1 MNIRLE
7 AAILTC
13 VGLACLA
20 LADGARAAE
29 LVSIAPDPTAGMSQA
44 VVVDRSSPLVFT
56 EQLLSRDP
64 EDRSADDPD
73 QQIRMLFERLD
84 RTLSAAGTSPDRVA
98 KLNFYVAST
107 ELAAR
112 VRGEL
117 AKRYHN
123 AKTLP
128 AVSFVQTRLPNP
140 RALVGVDAVA
150 CTDQA
155 SATKYLNEYW
165 SDYFTARDAKKPATG
180 EMPAARRRPFSML
193 LVPKAP
199 IAFISGD
206 AKPGDL
212 PAATTATLESLDA
225 TLKSLPISRE
235 NVVQVKCFLQPMSRA
250 AEVRQRID
258 EFFSPIPTPP
268 VVMVEWT
275 MKGPIEIELIAYEDR
290 PHQPSPTGDV
300 NYFTPPGM
308 KPSPVFSRVTMAS
321 APKLIYFSGLYA
333 DSAGDGAAQ
342 VSSIFDQLGKLLPQ
356 TGSDFRHLAKATY
369 YVSDDDASN
378 QLNVMRPKYY
388 DPARPPAASKA
399 PVAGVA
405 KAGRTIT
412 LDMIAVPPIGK

>member
-1 MNIRLE
+1 
-7 AAILTC
+7 
-13 VGLACLA
+13 
-20 LADGARAAE
+20 
-29 LVSIAPDPTAGMSQA
+29 MSQA

-64 EDRSADDPD
+64 EVASADDPD
-73 QQIRMLFERLD
+73 QQIHTLFDRLD
-84 RTLSAAGTSPDRVA
+84 KTLSAAGTSRDRVA

-107 ELAAR
+107 ELADR

-117 AKRYHN
+117 ARRHRD

-128 AVSFVQTRLPNP
+128 AVSFVQTRLPDP

-150 CTDQA
+150 CTD
-155 SATKYLNEYW
+155 SAAATRYLDDYW
-165 SDYFTARDAKKPATG
+165 RDYFAARDAKKPSTG
-180 EMPAARRRPFSML
+180 EMPAARKRHFSML
-193 LVPKAP
+193 LLPESP

-212 PAATTATLESLDA
+212 PAATAATLESLDA

-250 AEVRQRID
+250 AEVRRKID
-258 EFFSPIPTPP
+258 AFFSPIPTPP

-275 MKGPIEIELIAYEDR
+275 MKAPIEIELIACDER
-290 PHQPSPTGDV
+290 PHHASPPGDI
-300 NYFTPPGM
+300 NYVTPPGM
-308 KPSPVFSRVTMAS
+308 KPSPVFSRVAMMG

-333 DSAGDGAAQ
+333 HGAGDGAAQ

-388 DPARPPAASKA
+388 DPVRPPAASKA
-399 PVAGVA
+399 PVVGVA

-412 LDMIAVPPIGK
+412 LDMIAVPPVAK

>member
-1 MNIRLE
+1 MNIRLAL
-7 AAILTC
+7 AAAR
-13 VGLACLA
+13 VGVAYLA
-20 LADGARAAE
+20 LSGAARAAE
-29 LVSIAPDPTAGMSQA
+29 LASIAPDPAAGLSQA

-64 EDRSADDPD
+64 EVASADDPD
-73 QQIRMLFERLD
+73 QQIRALFERLD
-84 RTLSAAGTSPDRVA
+84 RTLAAAGTSPDRVA

-107 ELAAR
+107 EVADR

-117 AKRYHN
+117 ARRHRD

-128 AVSFVQTRLPNP
+128 AVSFVQTRLPDP

-150 CTDQA
+150 CTDQ
-155 SATKYLNEYW
+155 
-165 SDYFTARDAKKPATG
+165 TAPSKTPADV
-180 EMPAARRRPFSML
+180 RNRFSIL
-193 LVPKAP
+193 GPLP

-225 TLKSLPISRE
+225 TLKSLSIPRE

-250 AEVRQRID
+250 AEVRQKID
-258 EFFSPIPTPP
+258 AFFSPIPTPP

-275 MKGPIEIELIAYEDR
+275 MKAPIEIELIAHEPMR
-290 PHQPSPTGDV
+290 SLRANVRWDV

-308 KPSPVFSRVTMAS
+308 KPSPVFSRVAIIN
-321 APKLIYFSGLYA
+321 APKLIFFSGLYS
-333 DSAGDGAAQ
+333 DGAGDGTAQ
-342 VSSIFDQLGKLLPQ
+342 VSSIFEQLGKLLPQ
-356 TGSDFRHLAKATY
+356 TGSDFRHLVKATY

-412 LDMIAVPPIGK
+412 LDMIAVPPVMAK